1 MKNNIVRQLFIKD
14 YWIITGIT
22 LGVYYWFLE
31 SSIDVF
37 IIGENS
43 LIDRIFTSDTKEI
56 LIRLFVLSIILVGS
70 YLLHLSTSQ
79 RRIAA
84 EAMKTAK
91 DYAKNLINSS
101 LDMIIA
107 VNLDN
112 KIIGF
117 NSAAQKTFGYSEAEV
132 IGKPI
137 DILYEDLSDPI
148 NIEREI
154 TKFEKF
160 EGEIINKRKNGG
172 RFYSF
177 MSASPLLDSKGKVVG
192 AMGISRD
199 ITERKRSEEKIEH
212 MAYHDQLTGLP
223 NRSLLLD
230 RVNQVLDREG
240 RQRKLAAILF
250 FDLDRFKYIND
261 SLGHAAGDELLK
273 AVADRLKK
281 CIRKS
286 DTIARHGGDEFT
298 ILIQDLSKIEYITNV
313 IEDIFAAFE
322 APFNLDRQEFY
333 ITISMGV
340 SIYPNDGKDAEALLK
355 NADIAMYRAKEE
367 GRNTY
372 QFFTSAM
379 HESATARLNL
389 EHKLRKAI
397 EKEEFLLHYQPQVDI
412 TTGEVVGME
421 ALLRWQDPKEGLI
434 PPGDFIPLAEDT
446 GLIVP
451 IGDWVLHTACTQ
463 NKMWQERGLKPVTMS
478 VNVSMRQFKQKDFV
492 DTVKRTLKET
502 NLNPGYLELELTESL
517 LMDDIESVIKKLH
530 ELKALGIRLSID
542 DFGTGYSSL
551 EYLKQMPVDMLKI
564 AQEFVKD
571 INVDLNDVAIAK
583 ATIQM
588 AQSMGLEVIAEGV
601 ETKENQK
608 VLSDLHCNKT
618 QGFLFSKPLPPEE
631 FERLLKKHECG
642 KKLLT
647 IYYS

>member
-1 MKNNIVRQLFIKD
+1 MNNYIAKQLFIKD
-14 YWIITGIT
+14 HWIITGVT

-37 IIGENS
+37 IIREGSFIE
-43 LIDRIFTSDTKEI
+43 RIFTSETKEI
-56 LIRLFVLSIILVGS
+56 LMRLFVLSIILVGS
-70 YLLHLSTSQ
+70 YLLHLSTIQ
-79 RRIAA
+79 QRIAA

-91 DYAKNLINSS
+91 DYAKNLISSS

-107 VNLDN
+107 VNLDS

-117 NSAAQKTFGYSEAEV
+117 NPAAQRTFGYSKAEV

-137 DILYEDLSDPI
+137 DILYARSSDPI
-148 NIEREI
+148 NVRKEI

-160 EGEIINKRKNGG
+160 EGEIINMRKNGG
-172 RFYSF
+172 KFCSF

-192 AMGISRD
+192 VMGISRD
-199 ITERKRSEEKIEH
+199 ITERKRAEEKIEH

-223 NRSLLLD
+223 NRGLLID
-230 RVNQVLDREG
+230 RINQVLDRGG
-240 RQRKLAAILF
+240 RQSKLAVILF
-250 FDLDRFKYIND
+250 LDLDRFKYVND
-261 SLGHAAGDELLK
+261 SLGHAAGDALLK
-273 AVADRLKK
+273 AVAERLKK
-281 CIRKS
+281 STRKA
-286 DTIARHGGDEFT
+286 DTVARHGGDEFT
-298 ILIQDLSKIEYITNV
+298 ILIQDLSKVEYITNV
-313 IEDIFAAFE
+313 IEKIFAAFE
-322 APFNLDRQEFY
+322 APFNLKGQKFF

-340 SIYPNDGKDAEALLK
+340 SIYPNDGENAEVLLK

-372 QFFTSAM
+372 QFFTNSM
-379 HESATARLNL
+379 QESATARLNL
-389 EHKLRKAI
+389 EYKLRKAI
-397 EKEEFLLHYQPQVDI
+397 EKEEFVLHYQPQVDT
-412 TTGEVVGME
+412 TTGDVIGME
-421 ALLRWQDPKEGLI
+421 ALLRWQDPEKGLI
-434 PPGDFIPLAEDT
+434 PPGEFIPLAEDT

-492 DTVKRTLKET
+492 SIVRRTLKET
-502 NLNPGYLELELTESL
+502 NLNPRYLELELTESL

-571 INVDLNDVAIAK
+571 INVDHNDVAIAK

-601 ETKENQK
+601 ETIENQR

-618 QGFLFSKPLPPEE
+618 QGYLFSKPVPPEE
-631 FERLLKKHECG
+631 FERLLKKEWRFR
-642 KKLLT
+642 
-647 IYYS
+647 IDQVD